1 MTVQTDIAA
10 VEAAFSKLKAYVSE
24 EVATAIHDLI
34 VAIGIKQIAA
44 TQVVSA
50 TPAIA
55 SADAAAL
62 TLVPAP
68 AAVPQPT
75 TGA

>member
-34 VAIGIKQIAA
+34 VALGIKQASTVAAA
-44 TQVVSA
+44 TV
-50 TPAIA
+50 
-55 SADAAAL
+55 
-62 TLVPAP
+62 
-68 AAVPQPT
+68 AAVQVPPS
-75 TGA
+75 GAPLTNQS